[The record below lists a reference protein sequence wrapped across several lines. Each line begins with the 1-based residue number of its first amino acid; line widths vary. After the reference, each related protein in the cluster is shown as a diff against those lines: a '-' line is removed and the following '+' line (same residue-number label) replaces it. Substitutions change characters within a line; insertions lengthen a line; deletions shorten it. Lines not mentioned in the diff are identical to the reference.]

1 MICFVVFVLWMDD
14 HHRFGAII
22 FVPVMLVFNHGTDF
36 NRERVKTQKQTK
48 KQTNNREKRKQKSP

>member
-1 MICFVVFVLWMDD
+1 LFLFCGWTTI